1 MSDPISF
8 ILFFFVFVPFILIHL
23 QNKRKTDKE
32 IINLLRE
39 TNRLLS
45 ELAEKINK

>member
-8 ILFFFVFVPFILIHL
+8 ILFFLVFVPFVLVYF

>member
-1 MSDPISF
+1 
-8 ILFFFVFVPFILIHL
+8 VFVPFILIHL

-45 ELAEKINK
+45 ELPEKINK